1 MRAIARRF
9 APASHDPRT
18 DQAEQLRL
26 LTQPL
31 YRFAADASGVIDGAL
46 FAYVVSNDPE
56 LLLLL
61 EAVRDRAT
69 GITGWQFSLARMS
82 SRKQVVRVEDKQI
95 WEVPNFSRD
104 PNEDR
109 MTGPYVEKRMGS
121 FRSNR

>member
-9 APASHDPRT
+9 SAASHDPRT
-18 DQAEQLRL
+18 DQPEQLRL

-31 YRFAADASGVIDGAL
+31 YRFASEENDIVDGAL

-61 EAVRDRAT
+61 EAVRDRAA
-69 GITGWQFSLARMS
+69 GVTGWQYSLARMS
-82 SRKQVVRVEDKQI
+82 SRKQVVRLDDQ
-95 WEVPNFSRD
+95 EVWAVVNFSRD

-109 MTGPYVEKRMGS
+109 KTGPYVEKRLGRFS
-121 FRSNR
+121 SD